1 MMRAGSL
8 IKRFLPACLAVALLV
23 APQPAAALSLEEEE
37 ELGREFV
44 ADVKRV
50 FPLVEDE
57 FATDYLN
64 RLGDYL
70 AGAVETR
77 PFPFSFYLIPK
88 NDLNAFAGPGGHI
101 FFFTGLIESMDTVD
115 ELAAVASHEMA
126 HITARH
132 LSRRIEQAKKI
143 SMATLAGMLIG
154 ALVGGEASQALILG
168 SAAAGAQAQ
177 LAFSRTDE
185 RQADQ
190 LGFRYMRSSG
200 FDPAAMIEVLKNMQ
214 SAQIYGT
221 DKIPAYLR
229 THPTG
234 PERMAN
240 MDSLLASGSP
250 AAGTETEERLRS
262 EFPVFRT
269 LLAAQYGDPGATR
282 RRFESELEENP
293 DSPLAHFG
301 LGLLD
306 KETSEYDAA
315 VTHLERALE
324 LGPDLPPVGS
334 HLAEAYQFTGRYRDA
349 VPVLEA
355 VLDSDP
361 DNREALFL
369 LATSYQNLD
378 AYARAARIYE
388 KLLSMERVR
397 EEVSYNL
404 GLCYG
409 RMDRLPLAHYH
420 FGMFFKKTG
429 KPAKARFHFD
439 KAEELGRHDMD
450 LVHRIRKAREDLP

>member
-1 MMRAGSL
+1 MTRAGSL
-8 IKRFLPACLAVALLV
+8 INCFLAVCLAVAV
-23 APQPAAALSLEEEE
+23 IGAPQRAAALSLEEEE
-37 ELGREFV
+37 KLGREFV
-44 ADVKRV
+44 ADVKKV

-57 FATDYLN
+57 FARDYVN

-70 AGAVETR
+70 AGAVETK

-88 NDLNAFAGPGGHI
+88 NALNAFAGPGGHI
-101 FFFTGLIESMDTVD
+101 FFFTGLIESMNSVD

-132 LSRRIEQAKKI
+132 LSKRIEQHKKL
-143 SMATLAGMLIG
+143 SMATLAGVLIG
-154 ALVGGEASQALILG
+154 ALIGGEASQAIMIG

-190 LGFRYMRSSG
+190 LGFRYMRQSG
-200 FDPAAMIEVLKNMQ
+200 FDPAAMVDVLKTMQ

-234 PERMAN
+234 PERMTN
-240 MDSLLASGSP
+240 MDSLLAAGSP
-250 AAGTETEERLRS
+250 DAGSETEERLRA

-269 LLAAQYGDPGATR
+269 FLSARYGDPGTSR
-282 RRFESELEENP
+282 RRFEAVLEEDP
-293 DSPLAHFG
+293 DSALAHFG

-306 KETSEYDAA
+306 KEASEYGAA
-315 VTHLERALE
+315 VAHLERSLE
-324 LGPDLPPVGS
+324 LRPDLLPVGG
-334 HLAEAYQFTGRYRDA
+334 HLAEAYQFTGRYKEA
-349 VPVLEA
+349 IPVLEA
-355 VLDSDP
+355 VLDEDP
-361 DNREALFL
+361 DNRKALFL

-378 AYARAARIYE
+378 AHALAARIYE
-388 KLLSMERVR
+388 RLLTMEPVR
-397 EEVSYNL
+397 DDVSYNL

-420 FGMFFKKTG
+420 FGIFFKKAG
-429 KPAKARFHFD
+429 KPAKARFHFE
-439 KAEELGRHDMD
+439 KAEELGRHDME
-450 LVHRIRKAREDLP
+450 LVHKIRKAREELP

>member
-8 IKRFLPACLAVALLV
+8 ISRFLPACLAVALIV
-23 APQPAAALSLEEEE
+23 APQPAAALSLEDEE

-44 ADVKRV
+44 TDVKKA

-70 AGAVETR
+70 AGAVETK
-77 PFPFSFYLIPK
+77 PFPFSFYMIPK

-143 SMATLAGMLIG
+143 SMATLAGVLIG
-154 ALVGGEASQALILG
+154 ALVGGDASQAIMIG

-200 FDPAAMIEVLKNMQ
+200 FDPAAMIEVLENMQ
-214 SAQIYGT
+214 SAQVYGT

-250 AAGTETEERLRS
+250 DAGTETEARLRS

-269 LLAAQYGDPGATR
+269 LLSAQYGDPEASR

-306 KETSEYDAA
+306 KEASEYDAA
-315 VTHLERALE
+315 VTHLERSLK
-324 LGPDLPPVGS
+324 LGPDLLPIGS
-334 HLAEAYQFTGRYRDA
+334 HLAEAYQFTGRYKDA
-349 VPVLEA
+349 IPVLEA
-355 VLDSDP
+355 VLDGDP
-361 DNREALFL
+361 DNRKALFL

-388 KLLSMERVR
+388 RLLTMERVR
-397 EEVSYNL
+397 EDVSYNL

-439 KAEELGRHDMD
+439 KAEELGRHDME
-450 LVHRIRKAREDLP
+450 LVYKIRKAREDLP

>member
-1 MMRAGSL
+1 VVAL
-8 IKRFLPACLAVALLV
+8 ALLV
-23 APQPAAALSLEEEE
+23 TPRSAAALSLEDEE

-44 ADVKRV
+44 ADVKRA

-57 FATDYLN
+57 FALDYIN

-70 AGAVETR
+70 ARAVETK

-101 FFFTGLIESMDTVD
+101 FFFTGLIESMETVD

-132 LSRRIEQAKKI
+132 LSERIELHKKL
-143 SMATLAGMLIG
+143 SMATLAGALIG
-154 ALVGGEASQALILG
+154 ALIGGEASQAIILG

-177 LAFSRTDE
+177 LAFSRSDE

-190 LGFRYMRSSG
+190 LGFEYMRESG
-200 FDPAAMIEVLKNMQ
+200 FDPAAMIEVLKSMQ

-240 MDSLLASGSP
+240 MDSLLAP
-250 AAGTETEERLRS
+250 GTPEADTEEEERLRG

-269 LLAAQYGDPGATR
+269 FLVARYGDPEASR
-282 RRFESELEENP
+282 RRFQADLEKDP
-293 DSPLAHFG
+293 DAALAHFG
-301 LGLLD
+301 LGLLA
-306 KETSEYDAA
+306 KEASEYQAA
-315 VTHLERALE
+315 VGHLERALE
-324 LGPDLPPVGS
+324 AGPHLDSVRN
-334 HLAEAYQFTGRYRDA
+334 HLAEAYQFTGRYKDA

-355 VLDSDP
+355 VLESDP
-361 DNREALFL
+361 DNRQALFL
-369 LATSYQNLD
+369 LATAYQNLESYD
-378 AYARAARIYE
+378 RAARIYE
-388 KLLSMERVR
+388 RLLTMEPVR
-397 EEVSYNL
+397 DDVHHNL
-404 GLCYG
+404 GICYG
-409 RMDRLPLAHYH
+409 RMDRLALAHYQ
-420 FGMFFKKTG
+420 FGLFFQKTG
-429 KPAKARFHFD
+429 RRDKARFHFD
-439 KAEELGRHDMD
+439 KAEALGRHDMN
-450 LVHRIRKAREDLP
+450 LKERIRKAREGLS

>member
-1 MMRAGSL
+1 MTGAGRIIRGVL
-8 IKRFLPACLAVALLV
+8 LACLALAVV
-23 APQPAAALSLEEEE
+23 CAPRSAAALSLEEEE
-37 ELGREFV
+37 KLGREFV
-44 ADVKRV
+44 ADVKTA
-50 FPLVEDE
+50 FPLVEDA
-57 FATDYLN
+57 FARDYIN

-70 AGAVETR
+70 ARAVETK

-88 NDLNAFAGPGGHI
+88 NALNAFAGPGGHI

-132 LSRRIEQAKKI
+132 LSHRIEQHKKL
-143 SMATLAGMLIG
+143 SMATLAGALIG
-154 ALVGGEASQALILG
+154 ALIGGEASQAIMIG

-177 LAFSRTDE
+177 LAFSRADE

-190 LGFRYMRSSG
+190 LGFRYMRHSG
-200 FDPAAMIEVLKNMQ
+200 FDPAAMIEVLKSMQ

-221 DKIPAYLR
+221 DRIPAYLR

-234 PERMAN
+234 PQRMAN
-240 MDSLLASGSP
+240 MDSLLAAGTP
-250 AAGTETEERLRS
+250 EEGTETEERLRS

-269 LLAAQYGDPGATR
+269 FLTARYGDAEASR
-282 RRFESELEENP
+282 RRFEDVLEEDP
-293 DSPLAHFG
+293 EAALAHFG

-306 KETSEYDAA
+306 KEASEYEGAA
-315 VTHLERALE
+315 AHLERALE
-324 LGPDLPPVGS
+324 LGPDLIPVGS
-334 HLAEAYQFTGRYRDA
+334 HLAEAYQFTGRYEDA
-349 VPVLEA
+349 IPVLEA
-355 VLDSDP
+355 VLEEDP

-369 LATSYQNLD
+369 LATSHQNME

-388 KLLSMERVR
+388 RLLSMEPVR
-397 EEVSYNL
+397 EDVSYNL

-420 FGMFFKKTG
+420 FGVFFKKTG
-429 KPAKARFHFD
+429 KPDKARFHFE
-439 KAEELGRHDMD
+439 KAEELGRHDME
-450 LVHRIRKAREDLP
+450 LVHKIRKAREDLP